1 MRFHFS
7 DSDMQIV
14 LLING
19 ISFLV
24 EHFMKSVVGYK
35 NKMQIEMIKNR
46 NGGFRQKK
54 KKSEH
59 WGEMMLYEN
68 CQEKE
73 VTELT
78 TKLTQVLNSI

>member
-54 KKSEH
+54 K
-59 WGEMMLYEN
+59 N
-68 CQEKE
+68 
-73 VTELT
+73 
-78 TKLTQVLNSI
+78 LNIEERWCSMRTARKKK

>member
-1 MRFHFS
+1 
-7 DSDMQIV
+7 MQIV

-54 KKSEH
+54 KKKI
-59 WGEMMLYEN
+59 WTLRRDDALW
-68 CQEKE
+68 
-73 VTELT
+73 ELPGKRSNGT
-78 TKLTQVLNSI
+78 NNKTYTSFEFDIVLDHILW

>member
-54 KKSEH
+54 KK
-59 WGEMMLYEN
+59 N
-68 CQEKE
+68 
-73 VTELT
+73 
-78 TKLTQVLNSI
+78 LNIEER